1 MDKCKG
7 IILKTSYDKMGSSAD
22 VELLGKTMLEWV
34 SLSLH
39 GFPVVSIDDNAEVP
53 VPLLIR
59 DCLDLS
65 AEYTVVLYSDTP
77 LITRKTVNDA
87 LETAKVGNLNVVK
100 MTRGYVFKTDYI
112 AGVDKIYSDNTYY
125 FDEEDFITAY
135 SYKQVSFISDILKN
149 RILTFHMNQGVF
161 FEDSASTFI
170 GCDVSIEAGVSIG
183 ANNSIT
189 GRTVIKKGAKIQRG
203 NAIEDCVIDEGAV
216 IESSKL
222 VHSYIGKNTSVG
234 PFANLRKDNVIG
246 ENCKIGDFV
255 ELKNCKIGSSCKIGH
270 LTYAG
275 DIVMGKECNIG
286 AGVVFANYDGKDKHS
301 SVIGERV
308 FVGSSSTIVAPVR
321 LEDGCFI
328 AAGSVVTESVP
339 AGALA
344 IARGRQVIKPEW
356 TGNKYIKK

>member
-1 MDKCKG
+1 
-7 IILKTSYDKMGSSAD
+7 MGSTAG

-39 GFPVVSIDDNAEVP
+39 GFPVVSIDDNTEIS

-59 DCLDLS
+59 DYLDPS
-65 AEYTVVLYSDTP
+65 SEFTVVLYSDTP

-87 LETAKVGNLNVVK
+87 IEAAKVGNLNVVK
-100 MTRGYVFKTDYI
+100 MTRGYVFKTEYV
-112 AGVDKIYSDNTYY
+112 ANVEKIYSDNTYY

-170 GCDVSIEAGVSIG
+170 GCDVSIEAGVVIG

-189 GRTVIKKGAKIQRG
+189 GRTVIKKGAKIRRG
-203 NAIEDCVIDEGAV
+203 NSVEDCVIDEGAV

-222 VHSYIGKNTSVG
+222 VHSYVGKNTSVG

-246 ENCKIGDFV
+246 DDCKIGDFV
-255 ELKNCKIGSSCKIGH
+255 ELKNCKIGSGSKLGH

-275 DIVMGKECNIG
+275 DIVMGEECNVG
-286 AGVVFANYDGKDKHS
+286 AGVVFANYDGKDKHT
-301 SVIGERV
+301 SVIGNRV
-308 FVGSSSTIVAPVR
+308 FIGSSSTIVAPVR
-321 LEDGCFI
+321 LDDGCFI
-328 AAGSVVTESVP
+328 AAGSVITESV
-339 AGALA
+339 AKGALA
-344 IARGRQVIKPEW
+344 VARGRQVIKPDW